1 MGDINATC
9 NRETNW
15 KTWLGTDF
23 EHLTDEECKIKTI
36 LLWAIW
42 YNRNR
47 VFHEGKRILVH
58 EVVGFINAYYAE
70 IKHMREVMKIRTEI
84 NSKEWLPPRGD
95 VIKINFDA
103 SFNQI

>member
-1 MGDINATC
+1 M
-9 NRETNW
+9 
-15 KTWLGTDF
+15 
-23 EHLTDEECKIKTI
+23 
-36 LLWAIW
+36 
-42 YNRNR
+42 
-47 VFHEGKRILVH
+47 FHEGKRILVH